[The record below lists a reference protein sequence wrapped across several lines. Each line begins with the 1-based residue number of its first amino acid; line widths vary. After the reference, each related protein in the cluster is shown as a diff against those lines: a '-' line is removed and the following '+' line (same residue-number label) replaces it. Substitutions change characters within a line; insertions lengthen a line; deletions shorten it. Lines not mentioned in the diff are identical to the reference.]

1 MASKKFQTDSSDEVH
16 TKIKYSNYRI
26 FLHDLYGAL
35 WLRANKEN
43 FTLKTHTHTYMS
55 YP

>member
-1 MASKKFQTDSSDEVH
+1 MASNKFQTDSNDEVH
-16 TKIKYSNYRI
+16 TKIKYSKYRI

-35 WLRANKEN
+35 WLKVNKKY
-43 FTLKTHTHTYMS
+43 FTLKTHTHIMS